1 MIYGIIWTLAI
12 IIFLTIEAT
21 TSALVS
27 IWFAGGSLAGL
38 ICHLFG
44 ASVKIQILV
53 FLIVS
58 VALVLLLRNVAVKS
72 FKKISPKTDLDRII
86 GQKVVISG
94 VAEQKNLGTTRIGD
108 IEWKVRSEKGEDL
121 FVGETVTVEKIE
133 GVYLVVNK

>member
-1 MIYGIIWTLAI
+1 MLNGIVWIVAI
-12 IIFLTIEAT
+12 IVFLAIEAT

-38 ICHLFG
+38 ICHFLG
-44 ASVKIQILV
+44 ASIKLQILV
-53 FLIVS
+53 FLLVS
-58 VALVLLLRNVAVKS
+58 AVLVVLLRNVAVKS
-72 FKKISPKTDLDRII
+72 FKKSTPKTDLDRII

-94 VAEQKNLGTTRIGD
+94 VAEQKNFGTTRIGD
-108 IEWKVRSEKGEDL
+108 IEWKVKSEIGEDL